1 MQEAERKQAEAERER
16 DVAVQLL
23 VTLLGKLDDAEVQK
37 QDVLVL
43 AASKGSTA
51 VVKALLKDNDVDKD
65 GEGSE
70 ALEEEG
76 LEGETG
82 LYAAAWKGQTRCIE
96 LLLAAGVDAEKAG
109 QYSNSPLICAAG
121 CGHLACV
128 ERLLEA
134 GADKDAQNAD
144 GETALHTA
152 ADAEDGHDGGRR
164 GAAGGRLQR

>member
-1 MQEAERKQAEAERER
+1 MQEAEKKQAEAERER

-23 VTLLGKLDDAEVQK
+23 VTLLGKLEDAEVWK

-82 LYAAAWKGQTRCIE
+82 LCCCLERPDALHRAAA
-96 LLLAAGVDAEKAG
+96 
-109 QYSNSPLICAAG
+109 
-121 CGHLACV
+121 
-128 ERLLEA
+128 
-134 GADKDAQNAD
+134 
-144 GETALHTA
+144 
-152 ADAEDGHDGGRR
+152 GGRR
-164 GAAGGRLQR
+164 GRR